1 MVDRDAMLAR
11 VMDESDSEETRDE
24 SEQNSPQPQPQR
36 ARPRKRRRPQQ
47 QQQQQAEIE
56 AEESPL
62 LDTRPPNMNLDII
75 SVHED
80 EQRDFLVLFFR
91 FFS

>member
-24 SEQNSPQPQPQR
+24 SEQNSPQQQPQR

-47 QQQQQAEIE
+47 QQQAEME
-56 AEESPL
+56 EESPL

-80 EQRDFLVLFFR
+80 EQRDF
-91 FFS
+91 